1 MKPIAIFRHSPG
13 EGPGYF
19 ATFLD
24 RHSLPWKL
32 FKVDEGVSPPPTIR
46 GIFRALLH
54 GRADERE

>member
-24 RHSLPWKL
+24 RHSLPWTL
-32 FKVDEGVSPPPTIR
+32 FKVDEGVSPPPTS
-46 GIFRALLH
+46 GGFSGTLLH
-54 GRADERE
+54 GRTDERE